1 MELNIIKQ
9 LKQTLYRIRRAKPAK
24 HKPMQIMD
32 KKIVKKTEKI
42 VKKKREPIKVIIE
55 GQEMTL
61 KQIATTYNLAIKTVR
76 VRYKVGNRGKLLIRP
91 SNRSKS

>member
-1 MELNIIKQ
+1 
-9 LKQTLYRIRRAKPAK
+9 
-24 HKPMQIMD
+24 MD